1 MASSGSVP
9 GKGRIRASV
18 KKFSRRVPE
27 NGRISVSTEK
37 WYHPSHYR
45 KKVES
50 VRVSKKCLGEYQ
62 KMVESVGVPKNGIIR
77 DSTGKR

>member
-18 KKFSRRVPE
+18 KKLSLRVPE
-27 NGRISVSTEK
+27 NGCISVNTEK
-37 WYHPSHYR
+37 WYLPIHYR

-50 VRVSKKCLGEYQ
+50 VRVSKNCLGEY
-62 KMVESVGVPKNGIIR
+62 KKRVESVGVTKNGIIR
-77 DSTGKR
+77 VTTGKR